1 MAYRV
6 QLHGTEHCFEVGAEE
21 SILTAALRANVNLA
35 HDCQLGGCG
44 TCRVKLV
51 QGAVSYAEFPLALT
65 PEEAAEG
72 YALACQAL
80 PTSDLVISPSQSEI
94 EMASTTRAS
103 AVVRSILP
111 ASPLV
116 TYLTLEIPDVESLT
130 YRAGQ
135 YMNIIMPDGST
146 RSFSMASKPSENR
159 IDFHMRRIDGGS
171 FTEGRLS
178 GMQVGDRL
186 EIEFPLGS
194 FCFHPED
201 YRPLLMVAT
210 GTGLAPIKAI
220 LETLMDDPEC
230 PPVTLYWGTRT
241 ATDLYLH
248 DEIQTW
254 AERLS
259 EFTYIPVLSRD
270 NGWSGRRGY
279 VPPAVLAD
287 INELSE
293 YAIYLCGSPEMIFSA
308 KEAFLARGASIEHMY
323 MEGFVARSRIVP
335 SMQQAQS
342 E

>member
-116 TYLTLEIPDVESLT
+116 THLHPRNSGCGVAD
-130 YRAGQ
+130 
-135 YMNIIMPDGST
+135 
-146 RSFSMASKPSENR
+146 
-159 IDFHMRRIDGGS
+159 
-171 FTEGRLS
+171 LS
-178 GMQVGDRL
+178 GGAVHEHHHARWKHSQLFDGLKTKREPDR
-186 EIEFPLGS
+186 FS
-194 FCFHPED
+194 H
-201 YRPLLMVAT
+201 
-210 GTGLAPIKAI
+210 APDRWRQ
-220 LETLMDDPEC
+220 LHRRS
-230 PPVTLYWGTRT
+230 PV
-241 ATDLYLH
+241 
-248 DEIQTW
+248 
-254 AERLS
+254 
-259 EFTYIPVLSRD
+259 RD
-270 NGWSGRRGY
+270 ASGRQN
-279 VPPAVLAD
+279 L
-287 INELSE
+287 
-293 YAIYLCGSPEMIFSA
+293 
-308 KEAFLARGASIEHMY
+308 K
-323 MEGFVARSRIVP
+323 
-335 SMQQAQS
+335 
-342 E
+342 